1 MPRAEQ
7 GAFAAMLTEA
17 EQNEDALAS
26 GFRIAAI
33 RGASTA
39 EIQVLL
45 ARFAERRI
53 EEGLRVAGVI
63 EEPAGGVDCG
73 ICNSLVLRDTAGS
86 TIIPITQNLG
96 PGSHA
101 CKLDSAGLAAGC
113 QAVLA
118 AIEQGANVVVLSKF
132 GKVEAEG
139 GGLLDAFQAAAVA
152 GVPCVAGV
160 KPSYAE
166 HFLDYAGGYSQWVE
180 PSEAA
185 LEGWW
190 AGRGG

>member
-1 MPRAEQ
+1 
-7 GAFAAMLTEA
+7 MLTEA
-17 EQNEDALAS
+17 EHNEDLLAS
-26 GFRIAAI
+26 SFRIAAI

-53 EEGLRVAGVI
+53 KEGLRVAGVI

-73 ICNSLVLRDTAGS
+73 ICDSLVLRDTAGS

-118 AIEQGANVVVLSKF
+118 ASSRAPTSW
-132 GKVEAEG
+132 
-139 GGLLDAFQAAAVA
+139 
-152 GVPCVAGV
+152 C
-160 KPSYAE
+160 
-166 HFLDYAGGYSQWVE
+166 
-180 PSEAA
+180 
-185 LEGWW
+185 
-190 AGRGG
+190 